1 MFTNRSTQP
10 VRRTCLSTVNSKLA
24 LQHFIPAHSLSPP
37 SVAVF
42 FLVAKGDFGKQTIAT
57 LLAGVTAAAN
67 FEAAGAANKL
77 QISSTA
83 SVSVRRAVYVESG
96 VSLQRRSIWLSSGNG
111 ERLFQLLASVTM
123 FLAMCI
129 ICCLFHQHSN
139 LMRVE
144 LRFGAPEKQC
154 RPAADSLG

>member
-24 LQHFIPAHSLSPP
+24 LQQHFIPAHFLSPP

-83 SVSVRRAVYVESG
+83 SVSVRRAVYRERC
-96 VSLQRRSIWLSSGNG
+96 VSTTA
-111 ERLFQLLASVTM
+111 FDLALVW
-123 FLAMCI
+123 
-129 ICCLFHQHSN
+129 
-139 LMRVE
+139 E
-144 LRFGAPEKQC
+144 W
-154 RPAADSLG
+154 